1 MSFLSGVLKGVAK
14 VGGAAGGFMLG
25 GPAGAYAGYK
35 LGDAVSGG
43 GGGGGGGGDA
53 APSGDLNA
61 AATQYGGYA
70 TEDRNRFLKALDGG
84 QDALESST
92 KAAVANALPDYMK
105 NLQGSREAAIRR
117 GASTGDLQTS
127 YEGDLSSAFDRNVSN
142 AVAGQAANMYG
153 QKLSATG
160 QLAGQSGN
168 TYLDLLAGNRD
179 AHQADQNNKYGLLG
193 GIVGA
198 AGQAAGA
205 YYGARH

>member
-14 VGGAAGGFMLG
+14 VGGAAGGFVLG

-35 LGDAVSGG
+35 LGDAVSHIGDG
-43 GGGGGGGGDA
+43 PANPSGGDLGTEA
-53 APSGDLNA
+53 
-61 AATQYGGYA
+61 QRYGGYA

-84 QDALESST
+84 QESLESST
-92 KAAVANALPDYMK
+92 KAAVNNALPDYMK

-127 YEGDLSSAFDRNVSN
+127 YEGDLSSAFQRNVSN
-142 AVAGQAANMYG
+142 AVAGQASNLYG
-153 QKLSATG
+153 QKLNATAN
-160 QLAGQSGN
+160 LAGQSGN
-168 TYLDLLAGNRD
+168 TYLDILAGNRD
-179 AHQADQNNKYGLLG
+179 ADQADKNNKYGLLG

-205 YYGARH
+205 YYGAKR